1 MDNFSYLSVLISI
14 VLGLGITQILA
25 GFGRWVENRATFP
38 AYAPSILWAVLLLV
52 MHIQTWWSMYGLRQH
67 EHWTFL
73 QFFVVLLQ
81 PIVLY
86 LLSSL
91 VLPSQGSAVAD
102 LKSNYDAQRR
112 WFFALLMALLA
123 VSVVRDV
130 MLTGALPAKENLA
143 FHLLFLALAAV
154 GLITAREWVHRVIV
168 LLSAG
173 TIGLYITFLFY
184 LLD

>member
-14 VLGLGITQILA
+14 VLGLGITQILS

-38 AYAPSILWAVLLLV
+38 AYAPSIVWAVLLLI
-52 MHIQTWWSMYGLRQH
+52 MHVQTWWSMYGLRQH
-67 EHWTFL
+67 ERWTFL

-91 VLPSQGSAVAD
+91 VLPSQSCAVAD
-102 LKSNYDAQRR
+102 LKSNYSAQRR
-112 WFFALLMALLA
+112 WFFGLLMALLA

-130 MLTGALPAKENLA
+130 VLTGALPSNENLA
-143 FHLLFLALAAV
+143 FHGLFLVLAV
-154 GLITAREWVHRVIV
+154 GGLIIASEWVHRCIA

-184 LLD
+184 LLN

>member
-1 MDNFSYLSVLISI
+1 MDNFSCLSVLISI
-14 VLGLGITQILA
+14 VLGLGITQILS

-52 MHIQTWWSMYGLRQH
+52 MHVQTWWSMYGLRQH

-91 VLPSQGSAVAD
+91 VLPSQGCAVAD
-102 LKSNYDAQRR
+102 LKSNYSAQRS
-112 WFFALLMALLA
+112 WFFGWLMALLA
-123 VSVVRDV
+123 VSVVRDLA
-130 MLTGALPAKENLA
+130 LTGALPSNENLA
-143 FHLLFLALAAV
+143 FHLLFLGLAAV
-154 GLITAREWVHRVIV
+154 GLITASEWVHRVIV

-173 TIGLYITFLFY
+173 TIGLYIAFLFY